1 MLLLDKIF
9 NTNNIELLGFE
20 LLGFELA
27 NFFFVIIITKQN
39 WAWGDGSGPVYSHL

>member
-27 NFFFVIIITKQN
+27 NFFFCYNNNKTKL
-39 WAWGDGSGPVYSHL
+39 GLG